1 MPGMIYSD
9 WKMNVG
15 LNVHEKE
22 QMLSL
27 SLRIL
32 DSTYWMWQ
40 YLGPYIFLD
49 YTFSWI
55 QCMSVC
61 CAKLTNSDHHP
72 FKTHGN
78 QTITGVTRL

>member
-1 MPGMIYSD
+1 MIYSD

-32 DSTYWMWQ
+32 DSTY
-40 YLGPYIFLD
+40 
-49 YTFSWI
+49 
-55 QCMSVC
+55 
-61 CAKLTNSDHHP
+61 
-72 FKTHGN
+72 
-78 QTITGVTRL
+78 